1 SSALT
6 MSQRKVV
13 LAISFKSLIRPSGTF
28 SRGAGEGSSCSG
40 LFGHLVGL
48 LDGFLDAAD
57 HVERLLRQVVVLALD
72 DALEAADGV
81 LERDVLARGA
91 GEHFGDVERLAEEA
105 LDLAGAGHGLR
116 SEERRVGRGG
126 RWRREEVQCAKTA

>member
-1 SSALT
+1 L
-6 MSQRKVV
+6 V
-13 LAISFKSLIRPSGTF
+13 LGTDDVATKGGASHF
-28 SRGAGEGSSCSG
+28 PVPLPPLPLAGEGRSTSG

-91 GEHFGDVERLAEEA
+91 GEDLGDVARLAEEA
-105 LDLAGAGHGLR
+105 LDLAGAGRGTRPACPLR
-116 SEERRVGRGG
+116 SARPCPGSR
-126 RWRREEVQCAKTA
+126 